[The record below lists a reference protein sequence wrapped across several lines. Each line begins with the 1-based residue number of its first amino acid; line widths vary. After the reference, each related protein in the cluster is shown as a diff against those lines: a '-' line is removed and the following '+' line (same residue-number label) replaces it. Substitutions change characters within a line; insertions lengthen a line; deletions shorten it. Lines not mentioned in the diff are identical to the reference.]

1 MGGAARDRET
11 TGPFAAAARAR
22 RSGCPA
28 PKAVAA
34 EEGLQHEF
42 KAG

>member
-28 PKAVAA
+28 PKAAA

-42 KAG
+42 KEG